1 MRIRPGT
8 TLHQPSRRLILA
20 GGSALLVGAMSALG
34 GRAVLAASAIHKTK
48 IGEAE
53 VTVISDGTFTLP
65 QSLLLPG
72 VDQAALDTLLKA
84 HGASADF
91 TVQTNVCVVR
101 LGSTVAL
108 IDTGAGPDFMPTLG
122 RFADRLGEAGIASDS
137 ITHVIF
143 THAHADHFW
152 GVLDPFGDT
161 SLWPKAKH
169 VMALAERD
177 FWLAPDAA
185 DKVPEFQKSM
195 SVGIVRRLK
204 ALGDVITTAKPGDEI
219 APGLA
224 FVATPGHTPGHVSVA
239 IRSGTSECLV
249 LGDALTHA
257 AISFGAPSWRWG
269 SDIDG
274 EQAAATRARVLED
287 AARRKLA
294 VIGYHLPWPGLGR
307 VETSGSAYRFVQ
319 EAGK

>member
-1 MRIRPGT
+1 MRRRRGALP
-8 TLHQPSRRLILA
+8 LQPSRRLILA
-20 GGSALLVGAMSALG
+20 GGSALIVGAMSGLG
-34 GRAVLAASAIHKTK
+34 GRAVLAASAIHTTK
-48 IGEAE
+48 VGEAE
-53 VTVISDGTFTLP
+53 LTVISDGTFTLP

-72 VDQAALDTLLKA
+72 VDQAALDALLKT
-84 HGASADF
+84 HGATADF

-122 RFADRLGEAGIASDS
+122 RFGDRLGEAGIAPDS

-177 FWLAPDAA
+177 FWLTPDAA

-195 SVGIVRRLK
+195 AVGITRRLK

-219 APGLA
+219 VAGISL
-224 FVATPGHTPGHVSVA
+224 VATPGHTPGHVSVA
-239 IRSGTSECLV
+239 IRSGSEECLI
-249 LGDALTHA
+249 LGDALTHP
-257 AISFGAPSWRWG
+257 AISFGAPGWRWG
-269 SDIDG
+269 SDIDW
-274 EQAAATRARVLED
+274 EQAASTRARVLED
-287 AARRKLA
+287 AAQRKLA
-294 VIGYHLPWPGLGR
+294 LLGYHLPWPGLGR
-307 VETSGSAYRFVQ
+307 AEKAGSAYRFVQ